1 MLLEDDFTMLSLLQT
16 LLEIEGYEVFQ
27 SVEFDD
33 AASRISEVKPDLII
47 MDVNL
52 QSANGLDVLQA
63 VRSDEGLA
71 NTLVIM
77 SSGMDLQNECM
88 EKGAD
93 DFILKPYMPDEL
105 VRKIEGLLQVRDAH
119 QKTN

>member
-1 MLLEDDFTMLSLLQT
+1 MLSLLQT

-63 VRSDEGLA
+63 VRSDEELA